1 MGAALFMLLLYGN
14 SYTWPRGKQDITPP
28 YFLRR
33 APHMA
38 AAVLPP
44 FLGKEMISYSRNA
57 AASEDIVNRYH
68 APNLFREVFCA
79 DFTVTVHCID
89 DDAHMHNG
97 RQYGSV
103 VTQKML

>member
-1 MGAALFMLLLYGN
+1 MGAVLFMLLLYGN
-14 SYTWPRGKQDITPP
+14 SYTRPWKKQSVSLPC
-28 YFLRR
+28 FLRR

-57 AASEDIVNRYH
+57 AVSEDIVNRYH

-89 DDAHMHNG
+89 DDAYMHNG

-103 VTQKML
+103 ITQKML

>member
-1 MGAALFMLLLYGN
+1 MAMEKNNLSLCPAFCGGRR
-14 SYTWPRGKQDITPP
+14 TWR
-28 YFLRR
+28 
-33 APHMA
+33 

-44 FLGKEMISYSRNA
+44 FLGKEMIFYSRNA

-103 VTQKML
+103 VTQKTL